1 MKRLLTLLT
10 ITLGIG
16 LSLTGPAAAAGAQT
30 VVTHESRTVFNEC
43 TGENV
48 LIEADRLEVTREQGD
63 HSILHVSWRNGTAI
77 GEDTGMRYI
86 FQGEPATV
94 LFNGSDNGSTFS
106 VVDLLQLTA
115 PGSDD
120 DLQVHFSLHVTE
132 VNGELVVDF
141 EIDFSE
147 CRG

>member
-10 ITLGIG
+10 TTLGIG
-16 LSLTGPAAAAGAQT
+16 LSLTAPAAGAGAQT
-30 VVTHESRTVFNEC
+30 VVTHENRTVFNEC

-48 LIEADRLEVTREQGD
+48 LIEADRLQVTREQGD

-77 GEDTGMRYI
+77 GEDTGMHYI
-86 FQGEPATV
+86 FQGEPAN
-94 LFNGSDNGSTFS
+94 LRFNGNDNVISFGI
-106 VVDLLQLTA
+106 VDLVQLTA

-120 DLQVHFSLHVTE
+120 DLQVQFRLHVTE
-132 VNGELVVDF
+132 VNGEPIVEF
-141 EIDFSE
+141 EYESSE

>member
-1 MKRLLTLLT
+1 MKRLLTMLT
-10 ITLGIG
+10 STMGIG
-16 LSLTGPAAAAGAQT
+16 LSITAPAAGAGAQT

-77 GEDTGMRYI
+77 GEDTGTRYI

-94 LFNGSDNGSTFS
+94 VFNGSENGSTFS
-106 VVDLLQLTA
+106 IVDLLQLTA
-115 PGSDD
+115 PGSDE
-120 DLQVHFSLHVTE
+120 DLQVHYSLHGTE
-132 VNGELVVDF
+132 VNGELIVEF
-141 EIDFSE
+141 ENAFSE